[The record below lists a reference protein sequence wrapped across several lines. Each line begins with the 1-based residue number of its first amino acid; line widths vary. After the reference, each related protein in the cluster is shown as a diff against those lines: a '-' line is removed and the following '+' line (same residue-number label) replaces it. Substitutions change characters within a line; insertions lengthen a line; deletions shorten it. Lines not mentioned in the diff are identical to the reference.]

1 MNITA
6 MDQLRLLQ
14 AQYCISSN
22 LRKACRVVTKMY
34 AETLEPTGLQ
44 KTQFTLLV
52 MVAILNQSTVSD
64 LADMLVMDQTTV
76 TRGLDLL
83 KKQGLIE
90 SIPGEDRR
98 IRLVTLTS
106 HGEEMLVKA
115 MPLWEQAQSK
125 MLDELGT
132 ENSKKL
138 LELLSEVVMIAQK
151 T

>member
-1 MNITA
+1 
-6 MDQLRLLQ
+6 MDRLRLLQ

-22 LRKACRVVTKMY
+22 LRKACRVVTQMY
-34 AETLEPTGLQ
+34 AEMLEPAGLQ

-90 SIPGEDRR
+90 TVPGEDRR
-98 IRLVTLTS
+98 TRLVTLTAQ
-106 HGEEMLVKA
+106 GKEMLEKA
-115 MPLWEQAQSK
+115 MPLWEQAQAK
-125 MLDELGT
+125 MLGELGP
-132 ENSKKL
+132 EKSQKL

-151 T
+151 A